1 MTMQARLITIAKW
14 TLYPLFY
21 LFALVMCVYLTF
33 PWDRVKD
40 RVIAEFAKTQAG
52 KGSRAWR
59 LEIAELDGYWFTGVE
74 LTSAKIIMPPGDE
87 DDLPPTASVRAST
100 SRSTASSGA
109 DSEGG
114 ASKKPV
120 TKVPQEIAVNIDS
133 AHARV
138 RILPLLIGRVRV
150 DFGAELFGGNIDGTI
165 PVGGGTVEIELEN
178 LDLARIT
185 PLRELI
191 DSPIAGTF
199 GGKLELVSETGK
211 FSKASGS
218 LAMSITD
225 GTICDGKAKCLTQQG
240 IPQAKIGSLEIAAK
254 VSDGVLK
261 FDKFAATGQDME
273 FSADGTMRI
282 KQPWDSTTLD
292 IYMRFGFS
300 DAYKNK
306 NENTKAL
313 FLAEGALPAAIDLHP
328 KLQRAKRED
337 GMWGFHGKGTLKR
350 PKFDPTKVD
359 GPGGKRATTGTTD
372 TEKPAT
378 TTKKRKKPATKS
390 KEVEPSPDP
399 MVEDSPAPT
408 PVPFPVAPPKEPEAA
423 PDPSPEPVP
432 VEPQAPDPGFPPA
445 PEPNPNDPAQ
455 EPPK

>member
-1 MTMQARLITIAKW
+1 MNMKARLITIAKW

-21 LFALVMCVYLTF
+21 LFALVICVYLTF

-40 RVIAEFAKTQAG
+40 RVVAEFAKTQAG

-59 LEIAELDGYWFTGVE
+59 LEIAELDGYWFSGVE
-74 LTSAKIIMPPGDE
+74 LANAKILMPPGDE
-87 DDLPPTASVRAST
+87 DDLPPAASVRAS
-100 SRSTASSGA
+100 SSKSTANSGT
-109 DSEGG
+109 DGEGG
-114 ASKKPV
+114 TSKKTV
-120 TKVPQEIAVNIDS
+120 AKVPQEIAINIES

-150 DFGAELFGGNIDGTI
+150 DFGAELFGGTVEGTI
-165 PVGGGTVEIELEN
+165 PVGGGTVDIEMEN
-178 LDLARIT
+178 LDLAQIT

-191 DSPIAGTF
+191 DSPIAGKF
-199 GGKLELVSETGK
+199 GGKLELVSDTGK

-218 LAMSITD
+218 LAMSITE

-240 IPQAKIGSLEIAAK
+240 IPQAKIGNLEISAK

-261 FDKFAATGQDME
+261 FEKFAATGQDME

-292 IYMRFGFS
+292 VYMRFGFS
-300 DAYKNK
+300 DGYKNK

-313 FLAEGALPAAIDLHP
+313 FLSEGALPAAIDLHP

-350 PKFDPTKVD
+350 PKFEPTKVD
-359 GPGGKRATTGTTD
+359 GPGKRAAGASD
-372 TEKPAT
+372 TEKT
-378 TTKKRKKPATKS
+378 TTTSTKKRKKPASTKA
-390 KEVEPSPDP
+390 KEAQPSPDP

-408 PVPFPVAPPKEPEAA
+408 PVPFPVAPKEPEAA

-445 PEPNPNDPAQ
+445 PEPNPNEPAP